1 MGRDT
6 ASSNNSSIELLEG
19 TAAWGAYV
27 LILEANRRNIYL
39 KVDIQIWVLT
49 LMRAEI
55 LSWREKLLA
64 AEVEKVKFSSWQVCK
79 LKERV
84 KEWQKIQFTLGWKL
98 GKSSLVLKVQG
109 IKKKKKAPHKLER
122 KLKVGHAGWL
132 PACPCSLSSSI
143 PDRWA
148 VHPPSAPA
156 AAHPLA
162 AGLLLRAQSW
172 AAPLLQ
178 QSPVS
183 LPWARILTGSGDSGL
198 V

>member
-79 LKERV
+79 LKE
-84 KEWQKIQFTLGWKL
+84 WQKIQFTLGWKL

-109 IKKKKKAPHKLER
+109 INKKKRKKPHTNLRESLKLVT
-122 KLKVGHAGWL
+122 LAGCL
-132 PACPCSLSSSI
+132 PA
-143 PDRWA
+143 
-148 VHPPSAPA
+148 
-156 AAHPLA
+156 LA
-162 AGLLLRAQSW
+162 ASPVPSLTGGLYIPPQPQLLPI
-172 AAPLLQ
+172 PLLQ
-178 QSPVS
+178 
-183 LPWARILTGSGDSGL
+183 GCCSGHRAIQPHSFSRAPYPYPGL
-198 V
+198 RY